1 MDSPA
6 FTKAMVRSILLGLTA
21 LLSSCAGDRTAP
33 PPALGTAGVRE
44 SIDRALP
51 ATLRDKRGW
60 TNDIYAGFSELA
72 LAPTRESICAVV
84 AVIEQE
90 SGLRVDPVVPNLA
103 AIAWREIDDRASNA
117 GVPPAIVHGVL
128 ALRSPDGRSFKERID
143 TAKTEKELSDIFEDF
158 IATVPLGSTLF
169 ADHNPIRTRGPMQVH
184 VVFAEQFAAAR
195 PYPYPIKVSID
206 DELFTRRG
214 GLYFGIAHLLDYP
227 APYDAYLYRFA
238 DFNAGRYASRNAAFQ
253 AALGRASGTPI
264 TADGALLPHDASQG
278 PGATELAARA
288 LAIRLKLS
296 NHAVHEALLEGK
308 SQEFEQTA
316 LYQRTFGLAE
326 QTAGHALPRAVLPQ
340 IELHGPKISRK
351 LTTAWYANRVD
362 SRFHSCLNRRR

>member
-1 MDSPA
+1 
-6 FTKAMVRSILLGLTA
+6 
-21 LLSSCAGDRTAP
+21 
-33 PPALGTAGVRE
+33 
-44 SIDRALP
+44 
-51 ATLRDKRGW
+51 
-60 TNDIYAGFSELA
+60 
-72 LAPTRESICAVV
+72 
-84 AVIEQE
+84 
-90 SGLRVDPVVPNLA
+90 
-103 AIAWREIDDRASNA
+103 
-117 GVPPAIVHGVL
+117 VL
-128 ALRSPDGRSFKERID
+128 ALRSPDGRSYKERID